1 MLSHWKINEL
11 NEIIHYML
19 HQALACILLNS
30 FGSSQLHYEFK
41 VVEDN
46 TSSFAKC
53 PKHNQILIL
62 LHPFHLRLDPRKF
75 NICFIQ
81 HNQYWQ
87 TKYFQKSFIIDNAA
101 KPKRNK
107 LHTANMEE
115 ESKVD
120 PLLNSKICSLNNHK
134 TVGKQHN
141 CKFVMRSVKTLTV
154 FIEHSSCSDCKR
166 K

>member
-53 PKHNQILIL
+53 PKHN
-62 LHPFHLRLDPRKF
+62 
-75 NICFIQ
+75 
-81 HNQYWQ
+81 
-87 TKYFQKSFIIDNAA
+87 
-101 KPKRNK
+101 
-107 LHTANMEE
+107 
-115 ESKVD
+115 
-120 PLLNSKICSLNNHK
+120 
-134 TVGKQHN
+134 
-141 CKFVMRSVKTLTV
+141 
-154 FIEHSSCSDCKR
+154 
-166 K
+166 